1 VDEELVESTLVSP
14 SSSRPNGKHSTQRQR
29 QMEEKPPE
37 KLDDSDN
44 VMNGDELDVDSAIT
58 TKKESKRNR
67 KRAYREW
74 HRLQGGGKFVIEPD
88 RKVVIELLEGI
99 SWGFFHTTLIRE
111 LSAIVKCKILCFT

>member
-74 HRLQGGGKFVIEPD
+74 HRLQGGGK
-88 RKVVIELLEGI
+88 VVIELLEGI